1 MARKTKKWKKL
12 QRRLEAFEAG
22 NGGNGNGNGWGAG
35 GAGGAG
41 MTGGN
46 GLLGGLGSLLP
57 SRRSEQLLLGIAL
70 GAAGAWVL
78 SDAELRGRIMKGA
91 MRLYAGVAAGMEEMK
106 EQVEDLKAE
115 LAAEQAGPAA

>member
-1 MARKTKKWKKL
+1 VARKTKKWKKL

-22 NGGNGNGNGWGAG
+22 NGQNGRYR
-35 GAGGAG
+35 GGAG

-46 GLLGGLGSLLP
+46 GLFGGLGGLLP

-106 EQVEDLKAE
+106 EQAEDLKAE

>member
-22 NGGNGNGNGWGAG
+22 NGGNGQG
-35 GAGGAG
+35 GG
-41 MTGGN
+41 MAGGN
-46 GLLGGLGSLLP
+46 GLLGGLGGLGGLLP
-57 SRRSEQLLLGIAL
+57 SRRSEQFLLGLAL

-78 SDAELRGRIMKGA
+78 SDAELRGKIMKGA

-106 EQVEDLKAE
+106 EQAEDLKAE
-115 LAAEQAGPAA
+115 LAAEQAGPAT